1 MRVQVILLR
10 RNGARLDVP
19 HFRDL
24 KDVPPSWVLS
34 GLMHW
39 GSAHGSQGKS
49 LNVADFRSTPG
60 FGIKA
65 QMFQPSV
72 VDAQHDYIKLRGF
85 EPVSSGDAT
94 AMVMQEWL
102 VFPERG

>member
-1 MRVQVILLR
+1 MKVQLILLR
-10 RNGARLDVP
+10 RNGARLDLP

-34 GLMHW
+34 GLMDW
-39 GSAHGSQGKS
+39 GNVNGSQAKS
-49 LNVADFRSTPG
+49 LNLSDFMATPD

-65 QMFQPSV
+65 RLFQPAV
-72 VDAQHDYIKLRGF
+72 IDAQHDYIKLRGF
-85 EPVSSGDAT
+85 EPAAADGST

-102 VFPERG
+102 VFPLR